1 MMESMSNAVAILLV
15 TGGAFREPSSGH
27 YSARHF
33 HVTHQLPRDSTLFF
47 FFFSFF
53 QCPPF
58 NPLYNTALPKSSIFF
73 FSFFMSFFRLP
84 SRSLSV
90 TRPMRSTLVKLLAAF
105 VSIFWWGT
113 LYLFTGERMT
123 IKSSSKLCVYFT
135 ITFYDAISLLF
146 SFLFSFFCPAF
157 ACRLISF
164 LSLAYRWNRS
174 CPTKPF
180 VISMDT

>member
-47 FFFSFF
+47 FFFLFSNVPRSTPYIT
-53 QCPPF
+53 QR
-58 NPLYNTALPKSSIFF
+58 YQKVQFF
-73 FSFFMSFFRLP
+73 FSPFLCLFFRLP

-146 SFLFSFFCPAF
+146 SFFCPAF

-164 LSLAYRWNRS
+164 LSRAYRWNRS